1 MPILNGKLIPDGIL
15 ANAATVAGASPNS
28 VNTGRVYDELQVN
41 VAVAGATGSTSVQ
54 LQNRP
59 EQFMGP
65 AGPVRPGDVGWV
77 NVADTNNPFAG
88 MSLTAAAPSGMFRV
102 VQPKGE
108 YQVVVSGTLAATSW
122 SAGYA
127 LSGETR

>member
-1 MPILNGKLIPDGIL
+1 MSILNGKLIPDGVL
-15 ANAATVAGASPNS
+15 ASAQTPAGASTNS
-28 VNTGRVYDELQVN
+28 VNTGRVYDELQVS
-41 VAVAGATGSTSVQ
+41 VSIATPSGTSIVF

-65 AGPVRPGDVGWV
+65 TGPVRPGDVGWV
-77 NVADTNNPFAG
+77 NVSDTNNPAAG
-88 MSLTAAAPSGMFRV
+88 ISLTAASPGGMFRV

-108 YQVVVSGTLAATSW
+108 YQVLVTTLLGASF
-122 SAGYA
+122 SASYA